1 MKVIF
6 LENVK
11 GVAKKDEVKEAKDGY
26 AKNFLFKKKLAIEA
40 TPENLQA
47 LAERQQKTKDDEA
60 KKIADSKALAEK
72 LNKVT
77 LTLKGKIGD
86 TGKLYGAI
94 TSAEIAQEL
103 KKEGLD
109 VDKKSIVLKDPIK
122 EAGLHPVKVKI
133 YLDINAEIKVNI
145 TAE

>member
-47 LAERQQKTKDDEA
+47 LADRQAKEKEKEA
-60 KKIADSKALAEK
+60 DKIENAKSLAEE
-72 LNKVT
+72 LNKT
-77 LTLKGKIGD
+77 GIIIKGKGGD

-94 TSAEIAQEL
+94 TSSDIAKEL
-103 KKEGLD
+103 KKKGLT
-109 VDKKSIVLKDPIK
+109 VDKRDIALKDPIK
-122 EAGLHPVKVKI
+122 EPGEHSVKVKI
-133 YLDINAEIKVNI
+133 YLDINAEVKVNVV
-145 TAE
+145 AE